1 MVFSYR
7 GIALTQSM
15 LRKAEAAVTKAVER
29 IPRATGAT
37 VRFNQDGPER
47 RVEIV
52 FNGPRG
58 MRLVAAAAGRYW
70 GPALNEALT
79 KLLRQASK
87 ERRTPARRTSE
98 RRTLA
103 RRAAGRS

>member
-1 MVFSYR
+1 MELVFSHR

-15 LRKAEAAVTKAVER
+15 LKKAEAAVKKAVER

-37 VRFNQDGPER
+37 VRFDQDGPER

-58 MRLVAAAAGRYW
+58 VRLVAAAAGRYW
-70 GPALNEALT
+70 GPALNAALT
-79 KLLRQASK
+79 KLVRQASK
-87 ERRTPARRTSE
+87 ERRTPARR
-98 RRTLA
+98 
-103 RRAAGRS
+103 AAGRG